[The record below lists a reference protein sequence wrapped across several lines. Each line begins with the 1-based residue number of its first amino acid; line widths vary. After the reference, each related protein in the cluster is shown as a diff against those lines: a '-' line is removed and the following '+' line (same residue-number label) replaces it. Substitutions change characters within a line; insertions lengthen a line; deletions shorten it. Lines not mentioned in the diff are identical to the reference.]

1 MRKTN
6 IPRLIKHS
14 HFFDPD
20 EYECSSCGAVFK
32 DKLNKCPNCCAS
44 FLGEKDDGGWV
55 DEAEE
60 LDWLMEDND

>member
-1 MRKTN
+1 MNKTN
-6 IPRLIKHS
+6 RPHLIRHS

-32 DKLNKCPNCCAS
+32 DKLNKCPNCGAS

-60 LDWLMEDND
+60 MDWLMGDDD